1 MASHLSLGHTGE
13 NMDGTS
19 MKSYYIIQ
27 SEIEVEASD
36 DDTALALLQ
45 DTIGFSGFTMVRW
58 IDTRLSERESTNDN
72 NNDNQ

>member
-1 MASHLSLGHTGE
+1 MASRLSLGHTGE
-13 NMDGTS
+13 NMAGTS

-72 NNDNQ
+72 NNDN

>member
-1 MASHLSLGHTGE
+1 
-13 NMDGTS
+13 MDGTS

-45 DTIGFSGFTMVRW
+45 DTIGFSGFKMIRW
-58 IDTRLSERESTNDN
+58 IDVTLSERERANDN